1 MNSLIALPNII
12 SLFRMFLVLPA
23 CLNIIDYNFGTALL
37 FFCLAAISDAL
48 DGFLARYLNLQ
59 TNLGK
64 ILDPVA
70 DKLLLGGAIGCLWF
84 ISEIPLY
91 VFTIFITRDL
101 LILLGATY
109 EISSTDRTPTPNLF
123 GKFTTICQMI
133 LIISIM
139 INAAF
144 SGNFNFLIAHI
155 IVCSVTIISLSN
167 YFGFWIYNNFIIK
180 ND

>member
-1 MNSLIALPNII
+1 MNSLIAVPNLI
-12 SLFRMFLVLPA
+12 SLLRIFLVLPA
-23 CLNIIDYNFGTALL
+23 CLNIIDQNFVTALV
-37 FFCLAAISDAL
+37 FFCLAAVSDAM

-70 DKLLLGGAIGCLWF
+70 DKLLLGGAIVCLWS
-84 ISEIPLY
+84 ISQIPLY
-91 VFTIFITRDL
+91 LVTIFILRDL

-109 EISSTDRTPTPNLF
+109 EMSLTDRTPTPNLF
-123 GKFTTICQMI
+123 GKFTTICQMF

-139 INAAF
+139 IDASL
-144 SGNFNFLIAHI
+144 SGNFNFVIVNI
-155 IVCSVTIISLSN
+155 VVCSVTIISLSN

>member
-12 SLFRMFLVLPA
+12 SLFRIFLVLPA
-23 CLNIIDYNFGTALL
+23 CLNIIDNNYGAALI

-48 DGFLARYLNLQ
+48 DGFLARYLNLH

-70 DKLLLGGAIGCLWF
+70 DKLLLGGATGCLWF

-91 VFTIFITRDL
+91 VFIIFITRDL

-109 EISSTDRTPTPNLF
+109 EMSLTDKTPTPNLF
-123 GKFTTICQMI
+123 GKLTTICQMS
-133 LIISIM
+133 LIISII
-139 INAAF
+139 INA
-144 SGNFNFLIAHI
+144 SLTGNFNFLIVNI

>member
-23 CLNIIDYNFGTALL
+23 CLNIIDHNFGTALL

-59 TNLGK
+59 T
-64 ILDPVA
+64 A
-70 DKLLLGGAIGCLWF
+70 
-84 ISEIPLY
+84 
-91 VFTIFITRDL
+91 RDL

-109 EISSTDRTPTPNLF
+109 EISLTDRTPTPNLF

-139 INAAF
+139 INATF
-144 SGNFNFLIAHI
+144 YGNFNFLIAHI